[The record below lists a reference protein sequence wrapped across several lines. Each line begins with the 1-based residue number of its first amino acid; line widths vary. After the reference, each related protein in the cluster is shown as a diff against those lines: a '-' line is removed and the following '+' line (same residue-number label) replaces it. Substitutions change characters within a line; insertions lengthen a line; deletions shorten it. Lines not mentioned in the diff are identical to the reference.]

1 MWGLPLHCGS
11 SWLDVIMSVCRDVG
25 PSIHGFA
32 SPTIEKKH
40 KLYPRVEID
49 LRVLDKDCGSL
60 GWLVGPVAP
69 AHLAPYSLNLH
80 QILMIHVELVI

>member
-1 MWGLPLHCGS
+1 
-11 SWLDVIMSVCRDVG
+11 MSVCRDMG

-40 KLYPRVEID
+40 MLDPRVEID

-60 GWLVGPVAP
+60 GWLVGP
-69 AHLAPYSLNLH
+69 
-80 QILMIHVELVI
+80 